1 LSFGAKNQKWTRLW
15 RTLLPSYK
23 VPCRKLLKKILNTI
37 PFKIF
42 IYNRITGKPQNLKRD
57 IFRWETLF
65 SVRTKAFENLDQALQ
80 HISISQN
87 WPRTPARPPTV
98 GHHYVLGLKTDFLKL
113 FLLNDFLED
122 KILPNS
128 TLFIWGFY
136 LELIKSYER

>member
-1 LSFGAKNQKWTRLW
+1 ML
-15 RTLLPSYK
+15 RTLYGLYSPIQWRN
-23 VPCRKLLKKILNTI
+23 VAC
-37 PFKIF
+37 
-42 IYNRITGKPQNLKRD
+42 
-57 IFRWETLF
+57 W
-65 SVRTKAFENLDQALQ
+65 
-80 HISISQN
+80 
-87 WPRTPARPPTV
+87 RPPAEKSSPPV